1 MAYMSYLVHKDLKIA
16 KSSYISHHTFKNQM
30 KTKNKEIKETK
41 EICISRNPTSS
52 QRLRQMGVISSS
64 SR

>member
-41 EICISRNPTSS
+41 ESLIMFQNISNE
-52 QRLRQMGVISSS
+52 IEIIKK
-64 SR
+64 

>member
-1 MAYMSYLVHKDLKIA
+1 MAYMSYLVHKDLKVA

-41 EICISRNPTSS
+41 ESLITFQNISNE
-52 QRLRQMGVISSS
+52 IEIIKK
-64 SR
+64 